1 MGTSLATK
9 SPAES
14 GPITTE
20 AMLYIAL
27 LWPLFRRS
35 IERCAEKLS
44 RNLDDQ
50 DDLVQ
55 VAMITLWRSDP
66 TAYDFLLPGD
76 VAFLKKVMKDQ
87 MKDVYGRHRT
97 RIKERA
103 AEGGPRN
110 LYRRRII
117 EEETSF
123 ALMPASHIRA
133 LIAQIE
139 GR

>member
-1 MGTSLATK
+1 MGTSLATQ

-14 GPITTE
+14 GPITTV

-35 IERCAEKLS
+35 IERYAEKLS

-66 TAYDFLLPGD
+66 TAYDFLLPSD

-87 MKDVYGRHRT
+87 MKDVYGRHRI

-103 AEGGPRN
+103 AKGGPRN

-117 EEETSF
+117 EEETNF